1 MKINILKTSYRRNLV
16 IGNVISGLVAA
27 IVILV
32 LILLEE
38 PYVSIKVENNKYI
51 ESFAI
56 PPKKSLDVI
65 HEQNNAEILT
75 DGNFRDLTSDSFIYG
90 RSLYP
95 AAQFMSGELFQH
107 DFIFPSE
114 NYKGGDD
121 VGHQQNKSGIGAGDW
136 PVADQ
141 NSLIGK
147 YSFNYYSS
155 SREISPPPINR
166 SLIIDFKKPRYP
178 PGLRIK
184 VDAVVTLGFH
194 LSESGTI
201 TKFDVIKEEPEG
213 YGFALAVKE
222 ALRESW
228 IKAAV
233 VDGRKKGGYYILTY
247 EFCEKCPSRPV
258 VIESS
263 PNVMVT
269 IK

>member
-1 MKINILKTSYRRNLV
+1 MKTNILKTSYRRNLLL
-16 IGNVISGLVAA
+16 GSVISGLVAA
-27 IVILV
+27 IVILFLV
-32 LILLEE
+32 LLEE

-51 ESFAI
+51 ESFTI

-75 DGNFRDLTSDSFIYG
+75 GGNFRDLMSDSFING
-90 RSLYP
+90 RSQYP
-95 AAQFMSGELFQH
+95 AAKFISRGLSQH
-107 DFIFPSE
+107 DFIIPPE
-114 NYKGGDD
+114 NCAGGDD
-121 VGHQQNKSGIGAGDW
+121 VGHQQNKFGIGAGDW
-136 PVADQ
+136 PIADQ

-155 SREISPPPINR
+155 SREISPPQINR
-166 SLIIDFKKPRYP
+166 SLIIDFKKPGYP
-178 PGLRIK
+178 PGLRFK
-184 VDAVVTLGFH
+184 VDAVVTLGFY
-194 LSESGTI
+194 LTESGTI

-213 YGFALAVKE
+213 YGFAPAVKE

-258 VIESS
+258 VVESS
-263 PNVMVT
+263 PNVVVT